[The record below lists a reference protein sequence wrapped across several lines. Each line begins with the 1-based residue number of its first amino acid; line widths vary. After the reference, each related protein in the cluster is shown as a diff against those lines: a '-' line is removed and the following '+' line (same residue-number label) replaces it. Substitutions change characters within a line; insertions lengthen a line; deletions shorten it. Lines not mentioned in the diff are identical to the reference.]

1 MRGATP
7 IATCTVCLLAIPKSR
22 HGRIVGHG
30 GSTVKQISTVHGVAI
45 TVPKRSDA
53 SNVVSIRGADPESVA
68 RARADID
75 HASGVRSGE
84 PTSDP
89 IMRHRVAVP
98 TERRGLV
105 IGRGGA
111 VMEKIKRECGVL
123 MHLPGRDDPEPS
135 VVLEGVAA
143 ACNAAQV
150 LIEKILADTGEI
162 RAQRSRREEAS
173 MEALPPPPLLNELLA
188 MVEHARRE
196 GFAAAATSMPDRAT
210 IDRTSTQLLASGK
223 DRGFVVAEFRRHL
236 AELCGRFGA
245 TTALLPPTPMMPSLP
260 PFGTL
265 PPGAGAGAPARPM
278 MPSLPPFGTLPPG
291 AGAGAGAPARPM
303 MPALPPYGVVPPA
316 QQQEQAAGVTIVLD
330 GANIAVA
337 HARGDRRSIDGI
349 AIAARF
355 FRTQANVG
363 RVVAFVPQHWAERGA
378 LAASRGG
385 ELLRSMM
392 ADGTVVATPSQADDD
407 VFFIEYA
414 RRRGSDGFIVT
425 NDMLRDHIASAQ
437 TQRTDRGGM
446 TSDGG
451 RRERGLRDWCSTQ
464 LVSFT
469 FVGDE
474 FLPNV
479 AAPLFRRLT
488 ALRTESE
495 HAMEM

>member
-1 MRGATP
+1 MYRLSARDT
-7 IATCTVCLLAIPKSR
+7 K
-22 HGRIVGHG
+22 
-30 GSTVKQISTVHGVAI
+30 VAARPNCG
-45 TVPKRSDA
+45 TRWLNRETNLD
-53 SNVVSIRGADPESVA
+53 
-68 RARADID
+68 RARRLDNGSKTLGRFQRCK
-75 HASGVRSGE
+75 HSSVRSGE

-98 TERRGLV
+98 TEKRGLI

-123 MHLPGRDDPEPS
+123 MHVPGRDDPEPS

-150 LIEKILADTGEI
+150 LIEKILADTGGNRVFYEP
-162 RAQRSRREEAS
+162 AP

-196 GFAAAATSMPDRAT
+196 GFAAAAASMPDRAT

-291 AGAGAGAPARPM
+291 AGAGAPARPM

-355 FRTQANVG
+355 FRTQAGVG

>member
-7 IATCTVCLLAIPKSR
+7 IAACTVCLLAIPKSR

-30 GSTVKQISTVHGVAI
+30 GSTVKQISTAHGVSI

-98 TERRGLV
+98 TEKRGLI

-123 MHLPGRDDPEPS
+123 MHVPGRDDPEPS

-150 LIEKILADTGEI
+150 LIEKILADTGEM

-196 GFAAAATSMPDRAT
+196 GFAAAAASMPDRAT

-278 MPSLPPFGTLPPG
+278 MP
-291 AGAGAGAPARPM
+291 
-303 MPALPPYGVVPPA
+303 ALPPYGVVPPA

-355 FRTQANVG
+355 FRTQAGVG

>member
-7 IATCTVCLLAIPKSR
+7 IAACTVCLLAIPKSR

-30 GSTVKQISTVHGVAI
+30 GSTVKQISTAHGVSI

-98 TERRGLV
+98 TEKRGLI

-123 MHLPGRDDPEPS
+123 MHVPGRDDPEPS

-150 LIEKILADTGEI
+150 LIEKILADTGGNRVFYEP
-162 RAQRSRREEAS
+162 AP

-188 MVEHARRE
+188 RVEHARRE
-196 GFAAAATSMPDRAT
+196 GFAAAAASMPDRAT

-245 TTALLPPTPMMPSLP
+245 TAALLPPTPMMPSLP

-265 PPGAGAGAPARPM
+265 PP
-278 MPSLPPFGTLPPG
+278 
-291 AGAGAGAPARPM
+291 GAGAGAPARPM

-355 FRTQANVG
+355 FRTQAGVG